1 MSLFGKSG
9 EAIEEEYRRKRQ
21 MMVQHQLAGRDV
33 RDPAVLEA
41 MRRVPR
47 HLFVPPDYRREAYD
61 DYPLAIGYGQ
71 TISQPYIVG
80 SMTEF
85 LLPDKSKRVF
95 EIGTGSGYQTA
106 VLAELFGQVV
116 TVEIIPELSHQAQE
130 VLQGLGYANID
141 FHVGDALR
149 IPPSTERFEA
159 VIATAAP
166 ETVPGELIERLL
178 PGGRMILPVG
188 LTTQHLQLVTRDE
201 RGTIHIETQYA
212 VRFVPWQRQ

>member
-1 MSLFGKSG
+1 MSLFEKSS
-9 EAIEEEYRRKRQ
+9 EALEDEYRRQREQ
-21 MMVQHQLAGRDV
+21 MVRHQLAGRDV

-47 HLFVPPDYRREAYD
+47 HLFVPSELRHEAYD

-85 LLPDKSKRVF
+85 LLPDKSKRVL

-116 TVEIIPELSHQAQE
+116 TVEIVPQLSERAQE
-130 VLQGLGYANID
+130 ILRELGYANIV
-141 FHVGDALR
+141 FHVGDGLVVPAA
-149 IPPSTERFEA
+149 PEKFEA
-159 VIATAAP
+159 IIATAAP
-166 ETVPGELIERLL
+166 ETVPPELSERLL

-188 LTTQHLQLVTRDE
+188 KTPQYLELVTRD
-201 RGTIHIETQYA
+201 GAGKIHYETLYG